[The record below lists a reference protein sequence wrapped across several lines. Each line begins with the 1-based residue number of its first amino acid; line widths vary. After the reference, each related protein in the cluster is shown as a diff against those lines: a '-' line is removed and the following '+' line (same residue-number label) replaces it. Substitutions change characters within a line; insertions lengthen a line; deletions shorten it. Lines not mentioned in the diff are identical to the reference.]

1 MSGDGHLSASG
12 HGSGIGRSGLAEAQ
26 AAFRPVFDEIA
37 AGAVQ
42 RELDRELPFEPIAR
56 LRAARFGGLRV
67 PLEHGGRGLTLRETA
82 SLLIELATAD
92 SNVAQALR
100 GHFAFVEDQLSFPP
114 SPERDGWL
122 RRLAAGEL
130 VGNAWSE
137 IGTAAVGVTQ
147 TTLTRRG
154 DELVV
159 NGTKYY
165 STGTIFADWTDVVV
179 RREDGTDTAVVV
191 RVDQP
196 GVVATDDWSG
206 FGQRLSGS
214 GTTVFTDALVEPEH
228 VFASV
233 LRAPHQTPF
242 FQLELLAVLAGIA
255 AAVERDAVAA
265 VRTRSRVYSHGLA
278 DHGRDD
284 AQIQEVVG
292 AISAIAFG
300 ARAAVLVAAEAVGE
314 AAVDP
319 SLVPAAGAEVY
330 RAQVL
335 LTESVPRAATLLFD
349 ALGSSGVATTAALD
363 RHWRNARTVGA
374 HNPVIYKQ
382 RIVGEWALNG
392 MPPPLAWSIG
402 VGRPQ
407 G

>member
-1 MSGDGHLSASG
+1 M
-12 HGSGIGRSGLAEAQ
+12 
-26 AAFRPVFDEIA
+26 
-37 AGAVQ
+37 
-42 RELDRELPFEPIAR
+42 
-56 LRAARFGGLRV
+56 

-165 STGTIFADWTDVVV
+165 STGTIFTDWTDVVV

-214 GTTVFTDALVEPEH
+214 SSTCCTARQRRPSGW
-228 VFASV
+228 
-233 LRAPHQTPF
+233 
-242 FQLELLAVLAGIA
+242 
-255 AAVERDAVAA
+255 
-265 VRTRSRVYSHGLA
+265 VRTS
-278 DHGRDD
+278 
-284 AQIQEVVG
+284 Q
-292 AISAIAFG
+292 
-300 ARAAVLVAAEAVGE
+300 
-314 AAVDP
+314 
-319 SLVPAAGAEVY
+319 SLSSLPW
-330 RAQVL
+330 
-335 LTESVPRAATLLFD
+335 T
-349 ALGSSGVATTAALD
+349 GSSS
-363 RHWRNARTVGA
+363 RTSMRV
-374 HNPVIYKQ
+374 PSVQ
-382 RIVGEWALNG
+382 ERIVEAICDGLWRCT
-392 MPPPLAWSIG
+392 
-402 VGRPQ
+402 GRPQ
-407 G
+407 LAQCCVPARA